1 MEVVQVPSYFLCP
14 ISLEV
19 MSDPVILSTGITYD
33 RQTIEKWMFTEKHNT
48 CPVTKQPIFD
58 YDFTPNHNL
67 RRLIQAWCATNAAFG
82 VERFPTPRPP
92 VTKTDILS
100 LLNEAKK
107 PEYQIDSLK
116 KLRMIVL
123 ESDRNKHCVES
134 TPGAL
139 DFLISIIK
147 KNINSLDSSAYDE
160 ALMILSSIQI
170 SAQDLLVLIKNHDDL
185 IHLLTLV
192 MKKSNYQTR
201 VHATLILSSL
211 IEATAPPKLV
221 ALKDELFIEVVKIL
235 SDRISAKATKAA
247 LKILAELCPL
257 GRNRVKAAG
266 AHAVSVLVELLLDE
280 SERKTCEITL
290 MVLDQLC
297 GCAEGRAEIVGHAA
311 GIAIISKKVLRLSCV
326 GTEKAVRILHSVSKF
341 SASPAVLQEMLNVRA
356 VEKLCMLVQVDCGL
370 KTKEKAKEILK
381 LHSRV
386 WRNSPCIAYR
396 FQGSYPS

>member
-1 MEVVQVPSYFLCP
+1 MEVVQVPPYFLCP
-14 ISLEV
+14 ISLEI
-19 MSDPVILSTGITYD
+19 MSDPVTLSTGITYE
-33 RQTIEKWMFTEKHNT
+33 RKTIEKWMFTDKHNT
-48 CPVTKQPIFD
+48 CPVTKQPVFD

-67 RRLIQAWCATNAAFG
+67 RRLIQAWCATNASFG

-107 PEYQIDSLK
+107 PEYQINSLK

-134 TPGAL
+134 APGAL

-147 KNINSLDSSAYDE
+147 KNINSFDTSACDE

-170 SAQDLLVLIKNHDDL
+170 SAQGLLNLIRSHDDL
-185 IHLLTLV
+185 IHLFTSV
-192 MKKSNYQTR
+192 MKKSNYQNR
-201 VHATLILSSL
+201 VHATLVLNSL
-211 IEATAPPKLV
+211 IEATAPSKLI
-221 ALKDELFIEVVKIL
+221 ALKDELFIEVVKVL
-235 SDRISAKATKAA
+235 SDQISAKATKSA
-247 LKILAELCPL
+247 LKILAQLCPL
-257 GRNRVKAAG
+257 GRNRVKAAE
-266 AHAVSVLVELLLDE
+266 ACAVSVLVELLIDE
-280 SERKTCEITL
+280 PERKTCEIIL

-297 GCAEGRAEIVGHAA
+297 GCAEGRAEMVGHAA
-311 GIAIISKKVLRLSCV
+311 GIAIISKKVLRVSCV
-326 GTEKAVRILHSVSKF
+326 ATEKAVRILHSVSKF
-341 SASPAVLQEMLNVRA
+341 SATPAVLQEMLNVGA
-356 VEKLCMLVQVDCGL
+356 VSKLCMAVQVDCGL